1 MGIYIGSTEI
11 TDIKHGNTEINS
23 VYVGANKVWE
33 RVTSLDTQTVT
44 VGNNNQNWGFSNG
57 GPFVGWNDGSITDGS
72 CDFKG
77 GSSYRA
83 IYHNTTGNRTYLYL
97 NGAQTN
103 AGFTSMTISSITGS
117 SPTVTYYR
125 TDASFSSG
133 TLSFWQWTPASTANP
148 FGTTTGETK
157 LITFN

>member
-1 MGIYIGSTEI
+1 MSIYVGSNEI
-11 TDIKHGNTEINS
+11 TDIQIGSNAINS

-44 VGNNNQNWGFSNG
+44 VGNSSQKWGFSNG
-57 GPFVGWNDGSITDGS
+57 GPFIGWNGGSITDGS

-77 GSSYRA
+77 GSAYKG
-83 IYHNTTGNRTYLYL
+83 IYHDTVNGTYLYL

-103 AGFTSMTISSITGS
+103 AGFTSMTVSSITGS

-125 TDASFSSG
+125 TDATFTSS
-133 TLSFWQWTPASTANP
+133 TLSSWRWYPASSNP

>member
-1 MGIYIGSTEI
+1 MSIYVGSSEI
-11 TDIKHGNTEINS
+11 TDIQIGSNAINS

-44 VGNNNQNWGFSNG
+44 VGNSSQKWGFSNG
-57 GPFVGWNDGSITDGS
+57 GPFIGWNGGSITDGS

-77 GSSYRA
+77 GSAYRG
-83 IYHNTTGNRTYLYL
+83 IYHDTTSNKTYLYL
-97 NGAQTN
+97 SQAQTN
-103 AGFTSMTISSITGS
+103 DGFTSMTISSITGS

-125 TDASFSSG
+125 TDANFASS
-133 TLSFWQWTPASTANP
+133 TLSNWNWSTSTANP